1 MTSKEIKDLL
11 RKNLDGI
18 LDSAYTA
25 GFNAGLDSGVARSSL
40 AINTTAEELIQCFRK
55 QSRETG
61 KWIKYCYQN
70 FACSKCQYI
79 VADSDVDEYRYCP
92 KCGAF
97 MTEVQNE
104 EQIRASAPG
113 DGCDSE

>member
-25 GFNAGLDSGVARSSL
+25 GYNAGLDAGFNRSTVAFE
-40 AINTTAEELIQCFRK
+40 TTAEDLIQSIRK

-61 KWIKYCYQN
+61 KWIKFCYQN
-70 FACSKCQYI
+70 FACSKCEYI

-92 KCGAF
+92 KCGVF
-97 MTEVQNE
+97 MTEVQDDE
-104 EQIRASAPG
+104 E
-113 DGCDSE
+113 